1 MVTVL
6 ASGREEAAKRVLHA
20 HEAQDVSTNRVGATG
35 TVGQRT
41 V

>member
-1 MVTVL
+1 
-6 ASGREEAAKRVLHA
+6 LHA